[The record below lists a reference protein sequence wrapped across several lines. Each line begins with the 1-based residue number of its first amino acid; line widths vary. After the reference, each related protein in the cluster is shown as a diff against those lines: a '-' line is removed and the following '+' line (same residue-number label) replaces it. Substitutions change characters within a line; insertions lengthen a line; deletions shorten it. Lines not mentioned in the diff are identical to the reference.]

1 MPAAITTLAR
11 RLWPRF
17 EDAGEEARFRAGQNA
32 EMGRRIAVYAPMAIV
47 FVLAAGVGHVLL
59 FPQFVWLPILVL
71 LTVTMLLPLL
81 ASWWLA
87 HRDAT
92 PERLHRAMKITAVG
106 AAVGVCLVVAS
117 ARAKGYP
124 LPCEGI
130 LLVTMTIF
138 LLSGMLARDAMLV
151 ALICLVG
158 ILAIEWSWPTTWEEA
173 LVRSFFGLASWLL
186 GSVFSMFIERADRRD
201 FRHREMLHAMAQ
213 RDPLTGLFNRRGLDE
228 RFAVLLAS
236 ARRDGSPL
244 SLAIVDLDHF
254 KAYNDNYGH
263 DAGDAVL
270 VAVSGV
276 LARHA
281 RRPLDVVARLGGE
294 EFLLA
299 WHDAGHDDA
308 ARLANAVCHGVHALG
323 LPHRVAADGNVTA
336 SVGVTTRQPVQD
348 SDSLDSLYRSADT
361 ALYAAKHQGRNR
373 VCVAADSLAVPGDSA

>member
-1 MPAAITTLAR
+1 
-11 RLWPRF
+11 
-17 EDAGEEARFRAGQNA
+17 
-32 EMGRRIAVYAPMAIV
+32 
-47 FVLAAGVGHVLL
+47 
-59 FPQFVWLPILVL
+59 
-71 LTVTMLLPLL
+71 
-81 ASWWLA
+81 
-87 HRDAT
+87 
-92 PERLHRAMKITAVG
+92 
-106 AAVGVCLVVAS
+106 
-117 ARAKGYP
+117 
-124 LPCEGI
+124 
-130 LLVTMTIF
+130 
-138 LLSGMLARDAMLV
+138 
-151 ALICLVG
+151 
-158 ILAIEWSWPTTWEEA
+158 
-173 LVRSFFGLASWLL
+173 VRSFFGLASWLL

-228 RFAVLLAS
+228 RFALLLAS

-299 WHDAGHDDA
+299 WHDAGPLTPRGWPTPSATACTPSACHTGHR
-308 ARLANAVCHGVHALG
+308 RLTAH
-323 LPHRVAADGNVTA
+323 VTA

-373 VCVAADSLAVPGDSA
+373 VCVAAESIAVPGDSA